1 MRNMA
6 ATANKSPNLKNRGVC
21 FMCVSVIC
29 ESFFNSLL
37 QLATAQ
43 RALRRHELSRMARAT
58 RRRRSPGLLLQELRV
73 VRGEELHSEPQDGVF
88 GSCTRTTTSATLAD
102 ESHAVKRCNCRG
114 EVGRRGGGGGGVC
127 DRFERIQCN
136 CRRLLFF
143 SLRLC

>member
-21 FMCVSVIC
+21 FMCGSVIC

-88 GSCTRTTTSATLAD
+88 GSCAAPGGCTRTTTTSAMLAD

-114 EVGRRGGGGGGVC
+114 EVGHRGGGGV
-127 DRFERIQCN
+127 
-136 CRRLLFF
+136 
-143 SLRLC
+143 

>member
-88 GSCTRTTTSATLAD
+88 GSCAAPGGCTRTTTTSATLAD
-102 ESHAVKRCNCRG
+102 EGHAVKRCNCRG
-114 EVGRRGGGGGGVC
+114 EVGHRGGGGV
-127 DRFERIQCN
+127 
-136 CRRLLFF
+136 
-143 SLRLC
+143 